1 MEWSEKYVLYGFT
14 YNIESDES
22 QRPQYMICYAKLSN
36 CCLADLKEQ
45 FRKVHGDRKYWNT
58 TLAEF

>member
-1 MEWSEKYVLYGFT
+1 MYYMDCT
-14 YNIESDES
+14 YIIESDGS

-36 CCLADLKEQ
+36 CCLEPAKLKEQ
-45 FRKVHGDRKYWNT
+45 FRKVPGDRKYWNT